1 MKQISKILFAIFLS
15 TAVGCSSSED
25 NNGGQQ
31 PAGGPSVTAVT
42 VVETRATSADV
53 QAQVTDAGDTPVT
66 VRGFVYGTSPLPNLN
81 DFATE
86 NGAGTGTFSATLD
99 GLQPNTTYYVR
110 AYAIN
115 IDAATGNERISYSGD
130 RQFQTTAAPALPT
143 VNTLQVTDIKQIS
156 AKASGQLVNAGGSSI
171 NELGICFVED
181 TGSNPTPTINNW
193 KVTAAET
200 AGTFI
205 VTLKGLTNNAHW
217 IMPGKV
223 YRYRAYAINQ
233 EGNVGYG
240 ETLEFTNN
248 TAFTMAGPNCTDGS
262 GNTYPTVILADK
274 VWMARNLKTNVFI
287 ENSQAV
293 TAGETNISWNTAQP
307 RRCTPGSTFT
317 QLEYGNLYNAYAAFS
332 PLKLLPQQDALNVS
346 QWRIPNRSDWEEL
359 IYYLGG
365 TSIAGKAMK
374 LSSNWND
381 GTNSNNSSG
390 FSAISAG
397 YRNNSGSYNLSNNTL
412 SVGEFTAFWV
422 NNPTVAT
429 FVELN
434 RNSSSATIN
443 SIQSTTTSAA
453 NSLRFGFSV
462 RCVRDNE

>member
-15 TAVGCSSSED
+15 TAVGCSSSEE

-31 PAGGPSVTAVT
+31 PAGGPSVSAVT
-42 VVETRATSADV
+42 VVETRATGADV

-66 VRGFVYGTSPLPNLN
+66 VRGFVYGTSPQPNLN

-86 NGAGTGTFSATLD
+86 NGSGTGTFSSTLD

-217 IMPGKV
+217 IMPGKT

-248 TAFTMAGPNCTDGS
+248 TAFTMAGPSCTDAS
-262 GNTYPTVILADK
+262 GNTYQTVILADGI
-274 VWMARNLKTNVFI
+274 WMTSNLKTIIF
-287 ENSQAV
+287 S
-293 TAGETNISWNTAQP
+293 TNNTP
-307 RRCTPGSTFT
+307 LTFAANNFAWW
-317 QLEYGNLYNAYAAFS
+317 GNLNTNSSRYTNPGNAAGNVSVHGYLYNGYAAFNAAGLT
-332 PLKLLPQQDALNVS
+332 PVNVQQ
-346 QWRIPNRSDWEEL
+346 QTTWRIPTKTDWDNL
-359 IYYLGG
+359 IAYLGG
-365 TSIAGKAMK
+365 SAVAGKK
-374 LSSNWND
+374 LKKPGTWTND
-381 GTNSNNSSG
+381 GSNSDDSSG
-390 FSAISAG
+390 FGAVA
-397 YRNNSGSYNLSNNTL
+397 SGSISNNGVHGNLGTN
-412 SVGEFTAFWV
+412 VFFWV
-422 NNPTVAT
+422 NDSQNIQAMVLSA
-429 FVELN
+429 
-434 RNSSSATIN
+434 NSS
-443 SIQSTTTSAA
+443 AA
-453 NSLRFGFSV
+453 AVGPIDGLNAVAGISV
-462 RCVRDNE
+462 RCVRDF